1 MIYFSSLGGICLWL
15 FSSENLATNNPKDPN
30 FIWIHVPWSIPRE
43 ELEVTRA
50 WHLPNDPACIDRFN
64 QTLRKYFVDHFFFR
78 FHRFSFSKLHPL
90 DSSRE
95 NSSTFSMAHPYQE
108 MAHEAQS
115 CVFLG
120 GPEGNR

>member
-1 MIYFSSLGGICLWL
+1 MVDFFLLRTLG
-15 FSSENLATNNPKDPN
+15 TDNPKDPN

-120 GPEGNR
+120 GLEGNR